1 MITFSTTGSTKRV
14 SRRLQN
20 LMNRQIPYAASKALN
35 ATGNVLL
42 AVNKREMKR
51 NFDNPVPYTINAFYM
66 KPARYNNLRMSVRRK
81 DKPAGKHY
89 LDIQHKG
96 GVRPKKGVE
105 TLFKYSLPYKGI
117 VGSVLPTKHSMTRAG
132 GISMARVNEVI
143 GQIGG
148 TTPQSSYTKSKSRAA
163 ADRLAARKRPVQY
176 FIGYKEDGKNKTDGI
191 YRKEGKRVKKM
202 FHILSYSPRYR
213 SRFPFYQPLMNKSKF
228 YFPRKMRI
236 EMRNAMRTARF

>member
-14 SRRLQN
+14 SRKIQN
-20 LMNRQIPYAASKALN
+20 LINRQIPFAASKALN
-35 ATGNVLL
+35 ATGNMLL

-89 LDIQHKG
+89 LGIQHKG
-96 GVRPKKGVE
+96 GVRPRKRFE
-105 TLFKYSLPYKGI
+105 TLMKYGLKYDHYL
-117 VGSVLPTKHSMTRAG
+117 GSVLPTKHSQTRAG
-132 GISMARVNEVI
+132 GVSMARVNEVI

-148 TTPQSSYTKSKSRAA
+148 TTPQSSYTKAKSRAA
-163 ADRLAARKRPVQY
+163 AEKLAARKRPTQY
-176 FIGYKEDGKNKTDGI
+176 FIGYKENGKNKTDGI
-191 YRKEGKRVKKM
+191 YRREGKRVKKM
-202 FHILSYSPRYR
+202 FHILNYSPEYR
-213 SRFPFYQPLMNKSKF
+213 QRFPFYPPLISKSKF